1 MKQKHQRSFDLLSR
15 YDYYYPGIGGVFALL
30 ALLLAGACVG
40 NLVILVLTKY
50 LGTEIASTYGML
62 ISYPLQFLPAMIYAA
77 AKSNPFDGGQEC
89 VRVDDG
95 RFAPI
100 GGAWLSVMAITVT
113 WASAVMC
120 EPSGL
125 LLPEMPELLKNALK
139 SMTEGPLWV
148 SILTT
153 AVFAPFF
160 EEWLCR
166 GMVLR
171 GLLQKMH
178 PAWAIMISAIFFALI
193 HMNPWQ
199 AVPAFIL
206 GCLFGYVYYKTGSL
220 KLTMLMHCTNN
231 AFSVLLTRIPGMED
245 CDYLYQAID
254 NWTAYGIIYGVCA
267 GVAIWIITKL
277 KETNFT
283 YDEE

>member
-199 AVPAFIL
+199 GIPAFVI
-206 GCLFGYVYYKTGSL
+206 GCIFGIAYWKTGSL
-220 KLTMLMHCTNN
+220 KLTMLMHMTNN
-231 AFSVLLTRIPGMED
+231 LTSVIMSRIPKFAD
-245 CDYLYQAID
+245 CDYLFEAID
-254 NWTAYGIIYGVCA
+254 NTLVS
-267 GVAIWIITKL
+267 VAIYCMCTIIVVFFIIKML
-277 KETNFT
+277 KTNFT
-283 YDEE
+283 K